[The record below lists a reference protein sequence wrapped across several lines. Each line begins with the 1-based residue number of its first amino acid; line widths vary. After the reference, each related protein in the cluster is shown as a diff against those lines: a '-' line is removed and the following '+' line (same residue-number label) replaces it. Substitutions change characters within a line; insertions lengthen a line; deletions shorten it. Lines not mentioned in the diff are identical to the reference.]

1 MAKIPVVYEVD
12 VGSLEMYRIKTTA
25 FAEYLGNDD
34 IGQLLKVT
42 FGV

>member
-1 MAKIPVVYEVD
+1 MAKIPMVYEVD
-12 VGSLEMYRIKTTA
+12 VGSLEMYRIRTTT

-34 IGQLLKVT
+34 IGQLLKET